1 MHQKREMRAGD
12 SIRGDGSREGPSR
25 PGAASNWR
33 GLAVERLLRPT
44 FNSWTGLCAAAQ
56 TEAAVREELVAA
68 ALAVPLAF
76 LVADGTLKRFTLIA
90 VVVFVLVVELL
101 NTAIEKLADEI
112 TTDRQPGIG
121 RVKDMASAAVGIS
134 LLVAGLVWLAALGE
148 RFAVW

>member
-1 MHQKREMRAGD
+1 
-12 SIRGDGSREGPSR
+12 
-25 PGAASNWR
+25 
-33 GLAVERLLRPT
+33 LAVERLWRAT
-44 FNSWTGLCAAAQ
+44 FNSWYGLCSAAQ

-68 ALAVPLAF
+68 VLAVPLAF

-134 LLVAGLVWLAALGE
+134 LLVACLVWLAALGE
-148 RFAVW
+148 RFALW

>member
-1 MHQKREMRAGD
+1 MRQKREMSAGD
-12 SIRGDGSREGPSR
+12 SIRGDGPRESPSR
-25 PGAASNWR
+25 RGAASNWR

>member
-1 MHQKREMRAGD
+1 MRQKREMSAGD
-12 SIRGDGSREGPSR
+12 SMRDDGPGR
-25 PGAASNWR
+25 PRDWR
-33 GLAVERLLRPT
+33 GFAAERLLRPT

-101 NTAIEKLADEI
+101 NTAIENLADEI

-148 RFAVW
+148 RFALW

>member
-1 MHQKREMRAGD
+1 MRWKRDIG
-12 SIRGDGSREGPSR
+12 
-25 PGAASNWR
+25 GASDWWNP
-33 GLAVERLLRPT
+33 AVERLFRAT
-44 FNSWTGLCAAAQ
+44 FNSWDGLRAAAR

-68 ALAVPLAF
+68 VLAVPLAF

-121 RVKDMASAAVGIS
+121 RVKDMASAAVGVS